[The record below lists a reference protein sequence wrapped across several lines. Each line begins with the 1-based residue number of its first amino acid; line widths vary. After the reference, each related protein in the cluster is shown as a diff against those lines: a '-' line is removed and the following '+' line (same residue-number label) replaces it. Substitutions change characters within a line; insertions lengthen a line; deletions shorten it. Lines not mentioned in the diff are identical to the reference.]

1 MPYVPI
7 DRVTSVDPSRATAIK
22 NVTFTEDYLAT
33 HFPMFPVVPGAMM
46 IDSLV
51 ELSSVL
57 LEAAIG
63 PHGGVTVEAARRARF
78 KRFVRP
84 GDQLVITAEL
94 VELDREA
101 RTATVDGSL
110 RVDGEEASAIGA
122 LRVRWRDA
130 PAADGGERG
139 Q

>member
-7 DRVTSVDPSRATAIK
+7 DRVTSVEPPRATAIK

-51 ELSSVL
+51 ELAGVL
-57 LEAAIG
+57 LEAAVG
-63 PHGGVTVEAARRARF
+63 ADRDLQLESVRRARF

-84 GDQLVITAEL
+84 GDQLVVTAEL
-94 VELDREA
+94 IDVDRGEW
-101 RTATVDGSL
+101 TATINGSL
-110 RVDGEEASAIGA
+110 LVEGQEASAVSEI
-122 LRVRWRDA
+122 LVRWR
-130 PAADGGERG
+130 PARAGGGGDGR
-139 Q
+139 